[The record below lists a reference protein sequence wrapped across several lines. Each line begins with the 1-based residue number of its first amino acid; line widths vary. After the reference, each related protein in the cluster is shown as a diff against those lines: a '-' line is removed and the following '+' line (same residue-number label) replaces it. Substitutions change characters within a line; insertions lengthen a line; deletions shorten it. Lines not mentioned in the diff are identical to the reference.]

1 MEICL
6 AGYCNHIDSLT
17 KNKAYIGN
25 GASSPPVMAAM
36 VPSEKV
42 VTMAKSKA
50 ATGELSTAG
59 NCRAVNMEPE
69 IRAASTRRTVC
80 SRCCNAKQCE
90 LTCLYKLLKQWG
102 GDVGE
107 WTWCTYQVVN
117 DANYNGHHACH
128 QRCEESRSEQ
138 RLAQPLA
145 VACI

>member
-1 MEICL
+1 MCVCPVKMEIVMEICL

-90 LTCLYKLLKQWG
+90 LTCLYKFSKEG
-102 GDVGE
+102 GKGCSGVDVVHLPG
-107 WTWCTYQVVN
+107 CK
-117 DANYNGHHACH
+117 
-128 QRCEESRSEQ
+128 RCQ
-138 RLAQPLA
+138 L
-145 VACI
+145 